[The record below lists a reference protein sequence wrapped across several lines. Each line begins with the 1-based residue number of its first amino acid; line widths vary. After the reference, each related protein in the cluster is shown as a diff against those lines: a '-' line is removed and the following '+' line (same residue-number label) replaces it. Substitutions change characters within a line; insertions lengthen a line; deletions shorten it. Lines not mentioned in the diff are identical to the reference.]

1 MLVTELPLSDVKLS
15 QFALRSLSED
25 VVSDLAK
32 SIQTNG
38 LLQPILVR
46 PTGSSYE
53 VVFGNHRL
61 EACKHLGLK
70 SISAVVEE
78 MPDDDC
84 FLVKVVENL
93 QRNVEIN
100 PLTEAK
106 GYITLIDHGWTI
118 NKIAERIGK
127 SDSYVSDRVGLIR
140 RLHPAIAK
148 KIEENNGYL
157 KASHLELLAR
167 LKSKH
172 DQLELSSMAQRN
184 RFSVRRLEKM
194 ISGTQPFRET
204 VEKSGG
210 SLYIRLPQEIVEQTK
225 IEAGDSVYVYPQTR
239 GRIAIEPATLKPHTM
254 TRTAEP
260 VPASYVG

>member
-1 MLVTELPLSDVKLS
+1 MELSLGDIKLS

-38 LLQPILVR
+38 LLQPILIR

-61 EACKHLGLK
+61 EACKRLGWK
-70 SISAVVEE
+70 SIPAIIEE

-106 GYITLIDHGWTI
+106 GYITLIEHGWTI
-118 NKIAERIGK
+118 NKIAQRIGK
-127 SDSYVSDRVGLIR
+127 SDSYVSDRVALIR

-148 KIEENNGYL
+148 TVDNNNGCL
-157 KASHLELLAR
+157 KPSHLELLAR
-167 LKSKH
+167 LKSKN
-172 DQLELSSMAQRN
+172 DQLELSYMVQKN
-184 RFSVRRLEKM
+184 RFSVRRLEKL
-194 ISGTQPFRET
+194 ISGSQPLRET
-204 VEKSGG
+204 VEKNGD
-210 SLYIRLPQEIVEQTK
+210 SLYVRLPQEIVEHTK
-225 IEAGDSVYVYPQTR
+225 IEAGDPVYVYAQSR
-239 GRIAIEPATLKPHTM
+239 RRIAIEPATLKPHAM
-254 TRTAEP
+254 NGTAKP
-260 VPASYVG
+260 VLAS

>member
-1 MLVTELPLSDVKLS
+1 MELTLGDIKLS

-61 EACKHLGLK
+61 EACKHLGWK
-70 SISAVVEE
+70 SVPAIVEE

-93 QRNVEIN
+93 QRNIEIN

-106 GYITLIDHGWTI
+106 GYITLIEHGWTI
-118 NKIAERIGK
+118 NKIAQRIGK

-148 KIEENNGYL
+148 KIDNNDGYL
-157 KASHLELLAR
+157 KPSHLELLAR

-172 DQLELSSMAQRN
+172 DQLELSYMVQRN
-184 RFSVRRLEKM
+184 RFSVRRLEKL
-194 ISGTQPFRET
+194 ISGRQPLRET

-210 SLYIRLPQEIVEQTK
+210 SLYVRLPQEIVEHTK
-225 IEAGDSVYVYPQTR
+225 IEAGDSVYVYAQSR
-239 GRIAIEPATLKPHTM
+239 RRIAIEPATLKPHALN
-254 TRTAEP
+254 RTAEP
-260 VPASYVG
+260 VLAGYVG